1 MKKDKKG
8 NSELTTSQ
16 TKVEIKNKISV
27 LDADFFRLNLQKFL
41 GQLSDVSLLRK
52 NRVEVARLQ
61 TLLMRDGI

>member
-27 LDADFFRLNLQKFL
+27 LDVDFFRLNLQKFL